1 MAPKNKKNPN
11 AQYAFAGLIIALVAC
26 IASGLLGAAK
36 GLVAAQMFTLE
47 TAVSDNL
54 TLWLQISLAFILLGL
69 ALYAILAPDSVRR
82 FLSGRQARYGS
93 NSLVLS
99 LAFLGI
105 LIAANYLVYNNP
117 GKPWDLTEDKSNT
130 LADETLQAL
139 ATLPENVNAT
149 AFYSSNLDSSSA
161 EELLQKFKVNSDGKF
176 DYKFIDPNRDPI
188 AARAAGI
195 TGDGKILLAM
205 GDQKEIA
212 SSASETEL
220 TRTLIRLINPSE
232 RVVYFL
238 QGHGEAALES
248 SGGDQTAYGI
258 AKQTLE
264 SKNYTVNSLNLL
276 STNSIPED
284 ALAIIIVGPQK
295 PVSSNEVRLLKKYVD
310 AGGSLVVLEDPT
322 ILTEFGDS
330 EDSLASYLQDDWGIT
345 LNNDV
350 IIDLTSQQP
359 LNAISTYGGEH
370 AITEN
375 LSENYV
381 VIMPQARSVS
391 AAVAAPNGV
400 TLTPLISTSENSW
413 GETQLAPEEGQQ
425 SQYDEGVDLGGPLT
439 LAIAGENPLSTGRVV
454 VMGNS
459 LFASDDFF
467 DAYGNGNFFINS
479 VDWAAEQENLINITP
494 RQSTPRTFMAPSQLS
509 FLIIVI
515 LSVLVIPGVIV
526 FMGVSSWI
534 ARRKRG

>member
-1 MAPKNKKNPN
+1 
-11 AQYAFAGLIIALVAC
+11 
-26 IASGLLGAAK
+26 
-36 GLVAAQMFTLE
+36 
-47 TAVSDNL
+47 
-54 TLWLQISLAFILLGL
+54 
-69 ALYAILAPDSVRR
+69 
-82 FLSGRQARYGS
+82 
-93 NSLVLS
+93 
-99 LAFLGI
+99 
-105 LIAANYLVYNNP
+105 
-117 GKPWDLTEDKSNT
+117 
-130 LADETLQAL
+130 
-139 ATLPENVNAT
+139 
-149 AFYSSNLDSSSA
+149 
-161 EELLQKFKVNSDGKF
+161 
-176 DYKFIDPNRDPI
+176 
-188 AARAAGI
+188 
-195 TGDGKILLAM
+195 
-205 GDQKEIA
+205 
-212 SSASETEL
+212 
-220 TRTLIRLINPSE
+220 
-232 RVVYFL
+232 
-238 QGHGEAALES
+238 
-248 SGGDQTAYGI
+248 
-258 AKQTLE
+258 
-264 SKNYTVNSLNLL
+264 L